1 MKLTSVE
8 LTGSYK
14 GLYDSVFDFSE
25 SNSSFLAFTGLNGCG
40 KSQLLELIAE
50 SFAFIERCQRREF
63 RIRKSLGF

>member
-1 MKLTSVE
+1 ME

-14 GLYDSVFDFSE
+14 GLHDSVFDFFE
-25 SNSSFLAFTGLNGCG
+25 SNSFLLAFIGLNGCG

-63 RIRKSLGF
+63 RI